1 MSGFLDQAR
10 DFQWKPFR
18 ETLSRGG
25 SSDGMPAKV
34 RRGRKPMLVYFVL
47 ESVTGVKAVSLT
59 KKPTVPGCEGVF
71 GKRCVVSC
79 GCPFWRRHGFWRSWL
94 RQTQNTSMHQP
105 FLGKPPLPP
114 PKFHHLYMTVLRAVQ
129 ASGFRFKKLNTH
141 LMIDHMAVGQNQWY
155 RFGVGEFTTHFSRF
169 FFCRDWDVHWGYNF
183 DPWPNA

>member
-10 DFQWKPFR
+10 DFQWNPFR

-59 KKPTVPGCEGVF
+59 KKPTVPGCEGFF

-79 GCPFWRRHGFWRSWL
+79 GCPFWRRHGFWRSRL
-94 RQTQNTSMHQP
+94 RQNK
-105 FLGKPPLPP
+105 KPKHAPASFGEAAFAP
-114 PKFHHLYMTVLRAVQ
+114 PKIPSPIHDCST
-129 ASGFRFKKLNTH
+129 SCTSFRISLQE
-141 LMIDHMAVGQNQWY
+141 V
-155 RFGVGEFTTHFSRF
+155 E
-169 FFCRDWDVHWGYNF
+169 
-183 DPWPNA
+183 